1 MTKVRKALED
11 AAKKKSPR
19 PAINSA
25 AWKKQILSERL
36 REFMEQKNMTL
47 QSTAKLMQ
55 EKLQGE
61 TFNPVNLS
69 HYRAGRSFPRPRI
82 LKALSDVLGVP
93 PDQLIP
99 GLPSDEWQ
107 SDDTPLNAPT
117 ANEASSTL
125 TVKPNT
131 DPSKKERATAVPAFN
146 IEDLEGGEA
155 WLQINQRLS
164 WPTVIKILD
173 ILKGENQS

>member
-1 MTKVRKALED
+1 MSKVRKATEEI
-11 AAKKKSPR
+11 ARKKPGR
-19 PAINSA
+19 PAVNSS

-36 REFMEQKNMTL
+36 REFMDQKNMTL

-55 EKLQGE
+55 ERLQGE

-69 HYRAGRSFPRPRI
+69 HYRAGRSFPRPKI

-99 GLPSDEWQ
+99 GLPNENWQ
-107 SDDTPLNAPT
+107 SDNT
-117 ANEASSTL
+117 SSTPAPANNL
-125 TVKPNT
+125 PKKPAT
-131 DPSKKERATAVPAFN
+131 DPSKAERSGDVPAFN